1 MDPESARRRRI
12 QAWLAVGAWAALILI
27 LGGDQ
32 FSAGDTRGWLRELVF
47 RFFPGLTDAHLD
59 QANYFVRRSAH
70 VGFYAV
76 LGFLAYRAL
85 RISSVRMTPAALGL
99 ALLLALS
106 VAAADEGMQ
115 SRRTGRTGSPR
126 DAALDLAGAGGGALL
141 LAAFERRRRYGSDAT
156 DA

>member
-1 MDPESARRRRI
+1 VDPESARRRRI

-27 LGGDQ
+27 LGGGD
-32 FSAGDTRGWLRELVF
+32 FSAHETRGWLRDLVF
-47 RFFPGLTDAHLD
+47 RFFPALTDAHLD
-59 QANYFVRRSAH
+59 QANYFVRRGAH

-85 RISSVRMTPAALGL
+85 RLSSVRMTTAALGL

-106 VAAADEGMQ
+106 VAGADEGLQ
-115 SRRTGRTGSPR
+115 SRRTGRTGSPG

-141 LAAFERRRRYGSDAT
+141 LAAFERRRRYGSDPA